1 MHYIFIITKFVVT
14 NLIRTNEVL
23 ENGLKT
29 SIQTNSIWQNF
40 YKVHCDCRIRKAVVM
55 KV

>member
-1 MHYIFIITKFVVT
+1 MHYTFIITKVLVT
-14 NLIRTNEVL
+14 NLIRTNVL

-29 SIQTNSIWQNF
+29 SKLLYLAEFLQSA
-40 YKVHCDCRIRKAVVM
+40 CDCQIRKAVLM